1 MEGERNREVS
11 ERETGKDGGREQE
24 GEGEGKGEAKGK
36 GMEGREN

>member
-24 GEGEGKGEAKGK
+24 EGEGKGEAKGK